1 MPTSLQ
7 RSAPI
12 ATLLVIL
19 SCTGCGSSTPPLPSA
34 SGTSTGSAPQ
44 DTGKLPSD
52 AELLQQLDDAL
63 DFTLEKRRLDVK
75 DQAAWQIIHGALAYK
90 RKFLVRA
97 EGKDVSAVEYAL
109 GGGPMKGWNLVEADV
124 LDEKTGRRGVRAQV
138 EGGTLS
144 GQGHYD
150 QWMGYLSD
158 TGLQLDEKVMV
169 EGKEHT
175 IADYIR
181 QIELDVPRNM
191 DREYSWTIM
200 ALTAYHP
207 TDYQWT
213 ASDGKQW
220 SLPQLVEAEL
230 EFNIDDSPCGG
241 THRMYGLT
249 LVRNRHLAAGGKLEG
264 VWRKCEEKIQEQ
276 IERAKASLNADGSLS
291 AKYFQHPATAPDI
304 TEWMA
309 SSGHVFEFLAEA
321 LNKEQLE
328 EPWMKRAA
336 WKLCEQFRKTKAVD
350 VECARLFHAT
360 HGLVLY
366 REKVFGAREYPG
378 SSSHTP

>member
-1 MPTSLQ
+1 MRDPLRFFPNSLC
-7 RSAPI
+7 
-12 ATLLVIL
+12 LLAAL
-19 SCTGCGSSTPPLPSA
+19 SLAGCGSSTPPGTAGAS
-34 SGTSTGSAPQ
+34 SGTTAAKDPS
-44 DTGKLPSD
+44 KLPDD
-52 AELLQQLDDAL
+52 AELLKQIDDAL

-97 EGKDVSAVEYAL
+97 GDKDVSAVEYAL
-109 GGGPMKGWNLVEADV
+109 GGGQMKGWNLVEADV
-124 LDEKTGRRGVRAQV
+124 LDEKSGRRGVRALL

-158 TGLQLDEKVMV
+158 TGLKLDERVVV
-169 EGKEHT
+169 EGKDHT
-175 IADYIR
+175 VADYIR

-191 DREYSWTIM
+191 EREYSWTIM
-200 ALTAYHP
+200 ALTAYRP
-207 TDYQWT
+207 TDYIWT
-213 ASDGKQW
+213 ASDGKEW

-230 EFNIDDSPCGG
+230 EYDIDGSPCGG
-241 THRMYGLT
+241 THRMYGLA

-264 VWRKCEEKIQEQ
+264 VWKKCEDKIQEQ
-276 IERAKASLNADGSLS
+276 IERAKASQNADGSLS
-291 AKYFQHPATAPDI
+291 SKYFQQPGTAPDI

-321 LNKEQLE
+321 MSKEQLA

-366 REKVFGAREYPG
+366 REKVFGKREFGKPL
-378 SSSHTP
+378 PE

>member
-1 MPTSLQ
+1 MLTPVRIHLFL
-7 RSAPI
+7 AI
-12 ATLLVIL
+12 LLAAL
-19 SCTGCGSSTPPLPSA
+19 FLGCGGSTPDLTAPTT
-34 SGTSTGSAPQ
+34 GTSTGRTATAKDP
-44 DTGKLPSD
+44 TKLPDD
-52 AELLQQLDDAL
+52 AELLKQLDDAL

-97 EGKDVSAVEYAL
+97 GDKDVPAVEYAL
-109 GGGPMKGWNLVEADV
+109 AGGQMKGWHMVEGDV
-124 LDEKTGRRGVRAQV
+124 IDEKTGRRGVRALL
-138 EGGTLS
+138 EGGTKA

-158 TGLQLDEKVMV
+158 TGLKLDEKVMA

-175 IADYIR
+175 VADYLR

-207 TDYQWT
+207 TDYKWT
-213 ASDGKQW
+213 ASDGKEW
-220 SLPQLVEAEL
+220 SLPQLVETEL
-230 EFNIDDSPCGG
+230 SYNIDESPCGG
-241 THRMYGLT
+241 THRMYGLA
-249 LVRNRHLAAGGKLEG
+249 LARNRHLAAGGKLEG
-264 VWRKCEEKIQEQ
+264 VWQKCEEKIEEQ
-276 IERAKASLNADGSLS
+276 IKRAKASQNADGSLS
-291 AKYFQHPATAPDI
+291 AVYFQRPATAPEI
-304 TEWMA
+304 TVWMA

-321 LNKEQLE
+321 QSKEQLE

-336 WKLCEQFRKTKAVD
+336 SKLCEQFRKTKAVD
-350 VECARLFHAT
+350 VECASLFHAT

-366 REKVFGAREYPG
+366 REKVFGPREYG
-378 SSSHTP
+378 KKS

>member
-1 MPTSLQ
+1 MLIPVRISLLLAMP
-7 RSAPI
+7 
-12 ATLLVIL
+12 LVFAF
-19 SCTGCGSSTPPLPSA
+19 SGCGSSGSTAPVATGPATTAKDPANLP
-34 SGTSTGSAPQ
+34 
-44 DTGKLPSD
+44 DD
-52 AELLQQLDDAL
+52 AELRRQLDDAL
-63 DFTLEKRRLDVK
+63 DFTLQKRRLDVK

-90 RKFLVRA
+90 RKFLVKA
-97 EGKDVSAVEYAL
+97 DGKDVSAVDYVL
-109 GGGPMKGWNLVEADV
+109 GGGPMKGWNLVEGDV
-124 LDEKTGRRGVRAQV
+124 IDEKTGHRGVRALL
-138 EGGTLS
+138 EGGTKA

-158 TGLQLDEKVMV
+158 TGLKLDERIMV

-175 IADYIR
+175 IADYVR

-191 DREYSWTIM
+191 EEEYTWTIM

-207 TDYQWT
+207 TDHAWT

-220 SLPQLVEAEL
+220 SLTQLIEREL
-230 EFNIDDSPCGG
+230 KFDIDTESPCGG
-241 THRMYGLT
+241 THRMYGLA
-249 LVRNRHLAAGGKLEG
+249 LVRNRHLAKGGKLEG
-264 VWRKCEEKIQEQ
+264 VWKDCEEKIRQQ
-276 IERAKASLNADGSLS
+276 IARAKAAQNADGSLS
-291 AKYFQHPATAPDI
+291 SAYFVRPATAPDI

-321 LNKEQLE
+321 MTKEELQ

-366 REKVFGAREYPG
+366 REKVFGPRE
-378 SSSHTP
+378 

>member
-1 MPTSLQ
+1 MTKYP
-7 RSAPI
+7 RFSAVLI
-12 ATLLVIL
+12 ALIISGVIA
-19 SCTGCGSSTPPLPSA
+19 GCGSPSSTTGTNTNTKETVKESGDLP
-34 SGTSTGSAPQ
+34 T
-44 DTGKLPSD
+44 D
-52 AELLQQLDDAL
+52 AELLKELDDAL
-63 DFTLEKRRLDVK
+63 DYTLEKRRLNVK

-97 EGKDVSAVEYAL
+97 GDKDVPAVEYAL
-109 GGGPMKGWNLVEADV
+109 NGGEMKGWHLVEGDV
-124 LDEKTGRRGVRAQV
+124 LDEKTGRRGVRALL

-158 TGLQLDEKVMV
+158 TGLKLDEKVMAD
-169 EGKEHT
+169 GKEHE
-175 IADYIR
+175 IADYVR

-191 DREYSWTIM
+191 EREYSWTIM

-207 TDYQWT
+207 TDYKWT
-213 ASDGKQW
+213 ASDDKEW
-220 SLPQLVEAEL
+220 SLAQLVETEL
-230 EFNIDDSPCGG
+230 EFNIDESPCGG
-241 THRMYGLT
+241 THRMYGLA
-249 LVRNRHLAAGGKLEG
+249 LALNRHLAAGGKLEG
-264 VWRKCEEKIQEQ
+264 VWQKCDEKIKLE
-276 IERAKASLNADGSLS
+276 IERSKASQNADGSLS
-291 AKYFQHPATAPDI
+291 AKYFREPAIAPDI

-321 LNKEQLE
+321 QNKEQLE

-350 VECARLFHAT
+350 VECARLFHAA

-366 REKVFGAREYPG
+366 REKVFGPREYG
-378 SSSHTP
+378 KKKT